1 LTSGTVAAYDGIR
14 GAPFALAREDD
25 DMALRLSLLLLAAAV
40 LGHAAPVGAQ
50 CTTKADASLLQKS
63 VKQVT
68 NCNYKKLRNG
78 PAVTCKLTP
87 PPACAGTI
95 VDDAMK
101 LAWGANDPPAAAVDR
116 SALHDQITCQ
126 KTIGKGVASFVGKK
140 LRYLVQGLSRTDA
153 ETKARH
159 SIDRIPDKC
168 LVVVTQDVSGVILPD
183 VGPQLDAAVP
193 GPIGAVDGASL
204 ADALVALLETWV
216 DRIGPNPVPPQPN
229 ILFIL
234 TDDQR
239 FDTVDTTHS
248 IDGVTPVMP
257 TVLNEIVNKGV
268 RFQNSFV
275 TTDLC
280 APSRSSLLAAKYAHT
295 TGVHDNGGS
304 DGGFMAF
311 NDVSTIPVWLK
322 AANYHTGLYGKYI
335 NGYNAA
341 APYIPPGWDEW
352 HAFKQVN
359 YFNYTL
365 EDNGS
370 EVAYGSADTDYSTDV
385 LRDLAVQFIHDA
397 PSGQPFFLY
406 FAPKAPHAPATPA
419 PRHAG
424 MFSGIPPWRPP
435 NYNEADV
442 SDKPAWVQAI
452 APWGVTK
459 QNNQDAFDRHQ
470 LECLQ
475 SVDEAVAAL
484 LQALTDVGH
493 LDDTIIIFASDNG
506 YSWGSHRW
514 EPKQCEYEE
523 CMRVPLAI
531 RYKPLAPL
539 PRIETGFGLNI
550 DHGLTLAELA
560 GATPDP
566 GAEGV
571 SMVKLLDGTTP
582 SWRTDFLE
590 EHWDGTPG
598 DETDVGS
605 IPTYAEVRDTPWKYN
620 ELVTGE
626 KELYDIIGDPFELTN
641 VAGNPGNAATVTA
654 LAARLRELRP
664 DWTGSPS
671 GAFLEP

>member
-1 LTSGTVAAYDGIR
+1 MRFRPGTLIVAGLIL
-14 GAPFALAREDD
+14 FQ
-25 DMALRLSLLLLAAAV
+25 AA
-40 LGHAAPVGAQ
+40 HAGAQ
-50 CTTKADASLLQKS
+50 CTTKADASAVQKS
-63 VKQVT
+63 ARQVT

-78 PAVTCKLTP
+78 PAVTCKTS
-87 PPACAGTI
+87 PAPTCSGTL
-95 VDDAMK
+95 VFDAMK

-116 SALHDQITCQ
+116 TALRDQLICQ
-126 KTIGKGVASFVGKK
+126 KTIGKGVASFIGKK
-140 LRYLVQGLSRTDA
+140 LRYLVSGL
-153 ETKARH
+153 TKAEAEAKARRT
-159 SIDRIPDKC
+159 IDKIPIKC
-168 LVVVTQDVSGVILPD
+168 LVSVAQDPSLVIVPD
-183 VGPQLDAAVP
+183 VGPQLDAAVSGVGNP
-193 GPIGAVDGASL
+193 VDGTTL
-204 ADALVALLETWV
+204 ADALVTLLETWV
-216 DRIGPNPVPPQPN
+216 DRVGPTPTALRPN

-248 IDGVTPVMP
+248 LDGVTPVMP
-257 TVLNEIVNKGV
+257 TVMSEIVNKGV
-268 RFQNSFV
+268 RFQNGYV

-280 APSRSSLLAAKYAHT
+280 APSRSSLLTAKYSHT

-304 DGGFMAF
+304 DGGFAAF
-311 NDVSTIPVWLK
+311 DDVSTLPVWLK
-322 AANYHTGLYGKYI
+322 AAGYHTGLYGKYI
-335 NGYNAA
+335 NGYNGA

-370 EVAYGSADTDYSTDV
+370 ETAYGSADADYSTDV
-385 LRDLAVQFIHDA
+385 LRDLAVQFIDDSA
-397 PSGQPFFLY
+397 SQQPFFLY

-424 MFSGIPPWRPP
+424 MFSAIPPWRPP

-452 APWGVTK
+452 APWGPTK
-459 QNNQDAFDRHQ
+459 QANQDAFDRKQ
-470 LECLQ
+470 LESLQ
-475 SVDEAVAAL
+475 AVDEAVAAL
-484 LQALTDVGH
+484 LQALTDIGQ
-493 LDDTIIIFASDNG
+493 LDNTIIIFASDNG

-531 RYKPLAPL
+531 RYKALAPL
-539 PRIETGFGLNI
+539 PRVETGFGLNI

-566 GAEGV
+566 GAEGA
-571 SMVKLLDGTTP
+571 SMVRLLDGTTP
-582 SWRTDFLE
+582 TWRTDFLE

-605 IPTYAEVRDTPWKYN
+605 IPTYAAVRGVPWKYN
-620 ELVTGE
+620 ELHTGE
-626 KELYDIIGDPFELTN
+626 AELYDELADPFELTN
-641 VAGNPGNAATVTA
+641 VVTDPGNAATVAA
-654 LAARLRELRP
+654 LAVRLRELRP
-664 DWTGSPS
+664 DWPASPS
-671 GAFLEP
+671 GAFVDR

>member
-1 LTSGTVAAYDGIR
+1 
-14 GAPFALAREDD
+14 
-25 DMALRLSLLLLAAAV
+25 
-40 LGHAAPVGAQ
+40 
-50 CTTKADASLLQKS
+50 
-63 VKQVT
+63 
-68 NCNYKKLRNG
+68 
-78 PAVTCKLTP
+78 
-87 PPACAGTI
+87 
-95 VDDAMK
+95 MK

-116 SALHDQITCQ
+116 TGLRMQIVCQ
-126 KTIGKGVASFVGKK
+126 KYIGRGVSSFIGKMLRLLIHGVSA
-140 LRYLVQGLSRTDA
+140 TEA
-153 ETKARH
+153 EAKARH
-159 SIDRIPDKC
+159 LIDKIPLRC
-168 LVVVTQDVSGVILPD
+168 AVNIAQDVSGVVVPD

-193 GPIGAVDGASL
+193 GVGHVVDSTAL
-204 ADALVALLETWV
+204 ADALVTLLETWV
-216 DRIGPNPVPPQPN
+216 DRVGPNAAPLRPN
-229 ILFIL
+229 IVFIL

-248 IDGVTPVMP
+248 LDGTTPVMP
-257 TVLNEIVNKGV
+257 TVMSEIVGKGV
-268 RFQNSFV
+268 RFENSFV

-280 APSRSSLLAAKYAHT
+280 APSRSSLLTAKYAHT

-304 DGGFMAF
+304 DGGFTAF
-311 NDVSTIPVWLK
+311 NDVSTLPVWLK
-322 AANYHTGLYGKYI
+322 AAGYHTGLYGKYI
-335 NGYNAA
+335 NGYNTG

-352 HAFKQVN
+352 HAFKTVN

-365 EDNGS
+365 ENNGA

-385 LRDLAVQFIHDA
+385 LRDLAVQFISNSADK
-397 PSGQPFFLY
+397 QPFFLY

-424 MFSGIPPWRPP
+424 MFSGVPPWRPP
-435 NYNEADV
+435 NYNEADAT
-442 SDKPAWVQAI
+442 DKPAWVQAI
-452 APWGVTK
+452 APWGTTK
-459 QNNQDAFDRHQ
+459 QTNQDAFDRKQ

-484 LQALTDVGH
+484 LQELTAIGQ
-493 LDDTIIIFASDNG
+493 LDNTIIIFASDNG

-539 PRIETGFGLNI
+539 PRVETAFGLNI
-550 DHGLTLAELA
+550 DHGLTLSELA

-571 SMVKLLDGTTP
+571 SMVRLLDGTVA

-605 IPTYAEVRDTPWKYN
+605 IPTYAEVRGTPWKYN
-620 ELVTGE
+620 ELHTGE
-626 KELYDIIGDPFELTN
+626 AELYDLPGDPYELTN
-641 VAGNPGNAATVTA
+641 VVTDPANAATVTA
-654 LAARLRELRP
+654 MAARLRELRP
-664 DWTGSPS
+664 DWPSSPS
-671 GAFLEP
+671 GAFVEP